1 KKMPRTPKFHRE
13 TALNNALKL
22 FWRKGYHATSMKDIE
37 EEMDMRP
44 GSIYAAFGNK
54 EALFKETLE
63 KYAVLATEEF
73 EQTLAQTSSILQ
85 GISLYLRNIAVMTSS
100 ESPTKACMLV
110 KTLLEFTP
118 EDKAF
123 SEPAKAYLDEF
134 ERGFTDAFKL
144 AQQRGEI
151 GRAQS
156 PERLGRLL
164 QTNVIG
170 LRTMAGRGLP
180 QQQLE
185 SLADDIIARIIPA
198 S

>member
-1 KKMPRTPKFHRE
+1 MPRTPKFHRE

-63 KYAVLATEEF
+63 EYSSLAEEEF
-73 EQTLAQTSSILQ
+73 KQALAQKSSVLQ
-85 GISLYLRNIAVMTSS
+85 GISLYLRNIAVVTATCA
-100 ESPTKACMLV
+100 PTQACMLV

-123 SEPAKAYLDEF
+123 SEPVQSYLEKF
-134 ERGFTDAFKL
+134 EQLFTEAFQQ

-151 GRAQS
+151 GSSQS
-156 PERLGRLL
+156 PERLGLLL
-164 QTNVIG
+164 QTNIIG
-170 LRTMAGRGLP
+170 LRTMARREIP
-180 QQQLE
+180 RQQLE

>member
-1 KKMPRTPKFHRE
+1 MPRTPKFHRE

-54 EALFKETLE
+54 EALFKETLQE
-63 KYAVLATEEF
+63 YSVLATNEF
-73 EQTLAQTSSILQ
+73 REALSQRSSVLQ
-85 GISLYLRNIAVMTSS
+85 GISLYLRNIAIMTATCA
-100 ESPTKACMLV
+100 PTKACMLV

-118 EDKAF
+118 DDKAF
-123 SEPAKAYLDEF
+123 SDPARSYLDELEQLFTETF
-134 ERGFTDAFKL
+134 EL

-151 GRAQS
+151 GHSQS
-156 PERLGRLL
+156 PARLARLL
-164 QTNVIG
+164 QTNIIG
-170 LRTMAGRGLP
+170 LRTMARRDIP
-180 QQQLE
+180 QQQLQ
-185 SLADDIIARIIPA
+185 SLADDIVARIIPV

>member
-1 KKMPRTPKFHRE
+1 MPRTPKFHRE

-63 KYAVLATEEF
+63 EYSVLAADDF
-73 EQTLAQTSSILQ
+73 KQTLAQKSSVLQ
-85 GISLYLRNIAVMTSS
+85 GLSLYLRNLVVMDAAC
-100 ESPTKACMLV
+100 EPTKACMLV

-123 SEPAKAYLDEF
+123 SDPVRSYLQEF
-134 ERGFTDAFKL
+134 EQLFTDAFEL
-144 AQQRGEI
+144 AQQRGEV
-151 GRAQS
+151 GRSQS
-156 PERLGRLL
+156 PERLARLL

-170 LRTMAGRGLP
+170 LRTMVRRDIP
-180 QQQLE
+180 QEQLAN
-185 SLADDIIARIIPA
+185 LADDIIARIIPA

>member
-1 KKMPRTPKFHRE
+1 MPRTPKFHRE

-44 GSIYAAFGNK
+44 GSIHAAFGNK

-134 ERGFTDAFKL
+134 ERGFTVAFKL

-170 LRTMAGRGLP
+170 LRTMAGRGVP

-185 SLADDIIARIIPA
+185 TLADDIIARIIPA

>member
-1 KKMPRTPKFHRE
+1 MPRTPKFHRE
-13 TALNNALKL
+13 TALNNALTL

-54 EALFKETLE
+54 ETLFKETLE
-63 KYAVLATEEF
+63 EYSQFVVDGFRQAL
-73 EQTLAQTSSILQ
+73 EQKPSVLQ
-85 GISLYLRNIAVMTSS
+85 GISFYLRWIVTMSDDCV
-100 ESPTKACMLV
+100 PTKACMLI

-123 SEPAKAYLDEF
+123 SEPVNQYLAELEKEF
-134 ERGFTDAFKL
+134 TEAFEL

-151 GRAQS
+151 SRLQS
-156 PERLGRLL
+156 PERLARLL
-164 QTNVIG
+164 QTNIIG
-170 LRTMAGRGLP
+170 LSTMARRGIP

-185 SLADDIIARIIPA
+185 NLAEDIIARIIPA

>member
-1 KKMPRTPKFHRE
+1 MPRTPKFHRE

-54 EALFKETLE
+54 ETLFKETLDE
-63 KYAVLATEEF
+63 YAALAMDEF
-73 EQTLAQTSSILQ
+73 RQALSQKSSVLQ
-85 GISLYLRNIAVMTSS
+85 GISLYLRNIATMTATCA
-100 ESPTKACMLV
+100 PTKACMLV

-123 SEPAKAYLDEF
+123 SDPARSYLDELEQLFTETF
-134 ERGFTDAFKL
+134 EL
-144 AQQRGEI
+144 AQQRGEV
-151 GRAQS
+151 GRSQS
-156 PERLGRLL
+156 PARLARLL
-164 QTNVIG
+164 QTNIIG
-170 LRTMAGRGLP
+170 LRTMARRDIP
-180 QQQLE
+180 EQQLAN
-185 SLADDIIARIIPA
+185 LADDIIARIIPA

>member
-1 KKMPRTPKFHRE
+1 MPRTPKFHRE

-54 EALFKETLE
+54 ESLFKETLE
-63 KYAVLATEEF
+63 EYSVLAANDF
-73 EQTLAQTSSILQ
+73 KQTLAQKSSVLQ
-85 GISLYLRNIAVMTSS
+85 GLSLYLRNLAVMNATC
-100 ESPTKACMLV
+100 EPTKACMLV

-123 SEPAKAYLDEF
+123 SDPARSYLEEF
-134 ERGFTDAFKL
+134 EQLFTETFEL

-151 GRAQS
+151 GRSQS
-156 PERLGRLL
+156 PERLARVL
-164 QTNVIG
+164 QTNIIG
-170 LRTMAGRGLP
+170 LRTMVRRGLT
-180 QQQLE
+180 QSQLE
-185 SLADDIIARIIPA
+185 SLADDIVVRIIP
-198 S
+198 SS

>member
-1 KKMPRTPKFHRE
+1 MPRTPKFHRE

-54 EALFKETLE
+54 EALFKETLKE
-63 KYAVLATEEF
+63 YSVLAADHF
-73 EQTLAQTSSILQ
+73 KQTLAQKPSVLQ
-85 GISLYLRNIAVMTSS
+85 GLSLYLRNLAVMNAAC
-100 ESPTKACMLV
+100 EPTKACMLV

-123 SEPAKAYLDEF
+123 SDPARSYLEEF
-134 ERGFTDAFKL
+134 EQLLTETFEL

-151 GRAQS
+151 GRTQS
-156 PERLGRLL
+156 PGRLARLL
-164 QTNVIG
+164 QTNIIG
-170 LRTMAGRGLP
+170 LRTMARRGLSE
-180 QQQLE
+180 QELE
-185 SLADDIIARIIPA
+185 SLADDVIARIIPA

>member
-1 KKMPRTPKFHRE
+1 MPRTPKFHRE

-63 KYAVLATEEF
+63 EYSSLAEEEF
-73 EQTLAQTSSILQ
+73 KQALAQKSSVLQ
-85 GISLYLRNIAVMTSS
+85 GISLYLRNIAVMT
-100 ESPTKACMLV
+100 ETCAPTQTCMLV

-123 SEPAKAYLDEF
+123 SEPVQSYLDKF
-134 ERGFTDAFKL
+134 EQLFTEAFQQ

-151 GRAQS
+151 GSSQS
-156 PERLGRLL
+156 PERLGLLL
-164 QTNVIG
+164 QTNIIG
-170 LRTMAGRGLP
+170 LRTMARREIP
-180 QQQLE
+180 RQQLE

>member
-1 KKMPRTPKFHRE
+1 MPRTPKFHRE

-54 EALFKETLE
+54 ETLFKETLE
-63 KYAVLATEEF
+63 EYAAFAADEF
-73 EQTLAQTSSILQ
+73 KQTLAQKSSVLQ
-85 GISLYLRNIAVMTSS
+85 GLSLYLRNIAVMTANSA
-100 ESPTKACMLV
+100 PTRACMLV

-123 SEPAKAYLDEF
+123 SDPVQEYLDGF
-134 ERGFTDAFKL
+134 ERLFTEAFSE

-151 GRAQS
+151 GRSQS
-156 PERLGRLL
+156 PERLALLL
-164 QTNVIG
+164 QTNIIG
-170 LRTMAGRGLP
+170 LRTMARRGISES
-180 QQQLE
+180 QLE
-185 SLADDIIARIIPA
+185 SLAEDVIARVIPA

>member
-1 KKMPRTPKFHRE
+1 MPRTPKFHRE

-63 KYAVLATEEF
+63 KYAALAAEEF
-73 EQTLAQTSSILQ
+73 EQTLAQRSSILQ
-85 GISLYLRNIAVMTSS
+85 GISLYLRNIAVMTSN

-118 EDKAF
+118 EDSAF
-123 SEPAKAYLDEF
+123 SEPAKAYLDKF
-134 ERGFTDAFKL
+134 ERCFTDAFQL

-151 GRAQS
+151 GQAQS
-156 PERLGRLL
+156 PERLARLL
-164 QTNVIG
+164 QTNIIG
-170 LRTMAGRGLP
+170 LRTMARRGVS

>member
-1 KKMPRTPKFHRE
+1 MPRTPKFHRE

-170 LRTMAGRGLP
+170 LRTMA
-180 QQQLE
+180 
-185 SLADDIIARIIPA
+185 
-198 S
+198 

>member
-1 KKMPRTPKFHRE
+1 MPRTPKFHRE

-63 KYAVLATEEF
+63 EYSSLAEDEF
-73 EQTLAQTSSILQ
+73 KQALAQKSSVLQ
-85 GISLYLRNIAVMTSS
+85 GISLYLRNIAVMT
-100 ESPTKACMLV
+100 ETCATTQACMLV

-123 SEPAKAYLDEF
+123 SEPVQSYLDKF
-134 ERGFTDAFKL
+134 EQLFTEAFQQ

-151 GRAQS
+151 GSSQS
-156 PERLGRLL
+156 PERLGLLL
-164 QTNVIG
+164 QTNIIG
-170 LRTMAGRGLP
+170 LRTMARREIP
-180 QQQLE
+180 RQQLE

>member
-1 KKMPRTPKFHRE
+1 MPRTPKFHRE

-22 FWRKGYHATSMKDIE
+22 FWRKGYNATSMKDIE

-63 KYAVLATEEF
+63 EYANLAADEF
-73 EQTLAQTSSILQ
+73 EQTLAQKTSVLQ
-85 GISLYLRNIAVMTSS
+85 GLSLYLRNIAVMTATCQ
-100 ESPTKACMLV
+100 PTKACMLV

-123 SEPAKAYLDEF
+123 SDPVRSYLEGF
-134 ERGFTDAFKL
+134 EQRFSEAFEL

-151 GRAQS
+151 GRSQS
-156 PERLGRLL
+156 PERLARLL
-164 QTNVIG
+164 QTNIIG
-170 LRTMAGRGLP
+170 LRTMARRGIP

-185 SLADDIIARIIPA
+185 SLAEDIIARIIPA

>member
-1 KKMPRTPKFHRE
+1 
-13 TALNNALKL
+13 
-22 FWRKGYHATSMKDIE
+22 MKDIE

-63 KYAVLATEEF
+63 KYAALAAEEF
-73 EQTLAQTSSILQ
+73 EQTLAQSPSILQ
-85 GISLYLRNIAVMTSS
+85 GISLYLRNIAVMTPN

-118 EDKAF
+118 EDRAF
-123 SEPAKAYLDEF
+123 SEPAKAYLNQF
-134 ERGFTDAFKL
+134 ERCFTGAFIQ

-151 GRAQS
+151 GHSQS
-156 PERLGRLL
+156 PERLARLL
-164 QTNVIG
+164 QTNIIG
-170 LRTMAGRGLP
+170 LRTMARRGVS
-180 QQQLE
+180 QQDME

>member
-1 KKMPRTPKFHRE
+1 MPRTPKFHRE

-63 KYAVLATEEF
+63 EYASLAADEF
-73 EQTLAQTSSILQ
+73 NQALAQKNSVLQ
-85 GISLYLRNIAVMTSS
+85 GISLYLRNIAVTPATCA
-100 ESPTKACMLV
+100 PTKSCMLV

-118 EDKAF
+118 EDTAF
-123 SEPAKAYLDEF
+123 SDAAQSYLHGF
-134 ERGFTDAFKL
+134 EQLFIEAFEL

-151 GRAQS
+151 GRSQS
-156 PERLGRLL
+156 PQRLGRLL
-164 QTNVIG
+164 QTNIIG
-170 LRTMAGRGLP
+170 LRTMARREIP